1 MKSLQESMN
10 START
15 DKFKCA
21 AAAAAVT
28 LLFVCFI
35 SVKWDFYWD
44 LNDDFMID
52 RLLTGAYTGE
62 PAARDIQNMF
72 PFSFALSRLQ
82 ILFPFTDWYALILCL
97 CQFGALFLVLYR
109 LLCRKMRTGAVLAVF
124 LAAGMMLQHL
134 VFIQYSVTV
143 GILGAAAA
151 FWFLTMESSGDLR
164 GYLRGALPGIALML
178 QGYLIR
184 SEMMLFMTPLCAL
197 AILFRTTDLVRS
209 GQSCGGD
216 EEERKSRPG
225 TVRKTAL
232 LLACAGLVLGASFT
246 AVYAAD
252 KIAYGGEWA
261 SFRSFFDARTKLY
274 DFADIRDI
282 PYDENRAFYE
292 SIGVTRGEVTILEN
306 YNFGLDEKLD
316 ESKLQAIAGYAYE
329 KAHAGQN
336 QKARIRSA
344 LWNYRKSLGPS
355 GDMPYS
361 MIAFTLYGLVVI
373 TALLCIA
380 GASAADA
387 KDRRRV
393 RREAAV
399 TLVRAGLVFLVRS
412 ALLLYLQ
419 YNNRPVARLTHSLYL
434 AEAVLLAALLLS
446 QNGAF
451 FTNRQGAPKA
461 LRHSAAVIV
470 MLALFLAALSQYRNV
485 AAEYAKR
492 ESVNADWNS
501 LMNYT
506 AEHQDSLFLID
517 VYSSVDFSEKMFG
530 EKRKE
535 GNWDL
540 LGGWVYGS
548 PLQREKLAKAGY
560 TSFQK
565 ALLSDGPVYLVCRR
579 EADTSW
585 LASYF
590 EDEGMQVMV
599 NAADTIGNYWTV
611 YKADRW

>member
-1 MKSLQESMN
+1 
-10 START
+10 
-15 DKFKCA
+15 
-21 AAAAAVT
+21 
-28 LLFVCFI
+28 
-35 SVKWDFYWD
+35 
-44 LNDDFMID
+44 
-52 RLLTGAYTGE
+52 
-62 PAARDIQNMF
+62 
-72 PFSFALSRLQ
+72 
-82 ILFPFTDWYALILCL
+82 
-97 CQFGALFLVLYR
+97 
-109 LLCRKMRTGAVLAVF
+109 
-124 LAAGMMLQHL
+124 
-134 VFIQYSVTV
+134 
-143 GILGAAAA
+143 
-151 FWFLTMESSGDLR
+151 
-164 GYLRGALPGIALML
+164 
-178 QGYLIR
+178 
-184 SEMMLFMTPLCAL
+184 
-197 AILFRTTDLVRS
+197 
-209 GQSCGGD
+209 
-216 EEERKSRPG
+216 
-225 TVRKTAL
+225 
-232 LLACAGLVLGASFT
+232 
-246 AVYAAD
+246 
-252 KIAYGGEWA
+252 
-261 SFRSFFDARTKLY
+261 
-274 DFADIRDI
+274 
-282 PYDENRAFYE
+282 
-292 SIGVTRGEVTILEN
+292 
-306 YNFGLDEKLD
+306 
-316 ESKLQAIAGYAYE
+316 
-329 KAHAGQN
+329 
-336 QKARIRSA
+336 
-344 LWNYRKSLGPS
+344 
-355 GDMPYS
+355 

-387 KDRRRV
+387 KDRHRV
-393 RREAAV
+393 RREAAGA
-399 TLVRAGLVFLVRS
+399 LVRSGLVFLVRS

-470 MLALFLAALSQYRNV
+470 MLVLFLAALSQYRNV
-485 AAEYAKR
+485 ASEYAKR

-579 EADTSW
+579 DADTSW